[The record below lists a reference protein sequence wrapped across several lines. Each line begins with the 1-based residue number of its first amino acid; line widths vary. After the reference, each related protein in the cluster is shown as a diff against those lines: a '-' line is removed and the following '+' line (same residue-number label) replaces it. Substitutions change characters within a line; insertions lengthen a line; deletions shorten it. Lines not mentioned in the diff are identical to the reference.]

1 MKQNAAMSLKL
12 FRSTGYSSILSAG
25 ETRTAMHP
33 GWIILATALWAGFAC
48 NVGLWRLV
56 SGTAGVDGG
65 RTLLWCVFAAAACA
79 VLLSL
84 LGWRRTLKPAAS
96 LVLLLAA
103 LSACAIWSRGFA
115 LNGKLSDLPLASL
128 MFPSWT
134 SLLRWQ
140 AIALLVALGAIPM
153 VWVWNARVR
162 RFGGPQ
168 QLRVNLI
175 GMATGGALL
184 AATGFALLR

>member
-25 ETRTAMHP
+25 ETRAAMHP
-33 GWIILATALWAGFAC
+33 GWIILATSLWAGFAC
-48 NVGLWRLV
+48 NVGLWRV
-56 SGTAGVDGG
+56 FSGNSGLDGG
-65 RTLLWCVFAAAACA
+65 RTLLWSTFAAAACA
-79 VLLSL
+79 FLLSL

-103 LSACAIWSRGFA
+103 LSACAIWSRGLA
-115 LNGKLSDLPLASL
+115 LDGSASDLALASL
-128 MFPSWT
+128 MFPPWT

-140 AIALLVALGAIPM
+140 AVTLLVGLGAVPM
-153 VWVWNARVR
+153 IWVWNAHMR
-162 RFGGPQ
+162 RLTGPQ

-175 GMATGGALL
+175 GMATSGALL